1 MYRHAKDV
9 EVVKKSER
17 RAALVRYLADNP
29 FAIDE
34 QLAIHFSVSVAT
46 IRLDRAALNIPEA
59 RERIRRM
66 ATGQHDAVRA
76 LDMHEVIGEIITLQ
90 LNNYGESVLRVEPI
104 HVFSRT
110 GIMRGHFLFAQI
122 NSLATAVMDADVAV
136 TARTNLKFHR
146 PVRLD
151 EVLHAR
157 VEVVGMRASVAKC
170 MVETK
175 SGSDII
181 MDGVI
186 WVATGTQSAGTSVA
200 SGGTLFENRH

>member
-1 MYRHAKDV
+1 MVYL
-9 EVVKKSER
+9 KKSER

-34 QLAIHFSVSVAT
+34 QLAEHFSVSVPT
-46 IRLDRAALNIPEA
+46 IRLDRTALNIPEA

-76 LDMHEVIGEIITLQ
+76 LDKREVIGDIINLQ
-90 LNNYGESVLRVEPI
+90 LNSYAESVLRVEPV

-110 GIMRGHFLFAQI
+110 GIVRGHVLFAQI

-136 TARTNLKFHR
+136 TARSNLKFHR

-157 VEVVGMRASVAKC
+157 VELVGMRASVARC
-170 MVETK
+170 IVETK
-175 SGSDII
+175 SGSDTVL
-181 MDGVI
+181 DGVI
-186 WVATGTQSAGTSVA
+186 WVATA
-200 SGGTLFENRH
+200 SGSALTTAVTGGSLFENRY

>member
-1 MYRHAKDV
+1 MVYL
-9 EVVKKSER
+9 KKSER
-17 RAALVRYLADNP
+17 RAALVRYLAENP

-34 QLAIHFSVSVAT
+34 QLAEHFSVSVPT
-46 IRLDRAALNIPEA
+46 IRLDRASLNIPEA

-76 LDMHEVIGEIITLQ
+76 LDKREVVGDIITLQ
-90 LNNYGESVLRVEPI
+90 LNHYAESVMRVEPI
-104 HVFSRT
+104 HVFART

-122 NSLATAVMDADVAV
+122 NSLATAVMNADVAV

-157 VEVVGMRASVAKC
+157 VELVGMRAFVAKC
-170 MVETK
+170 AVEIK
-175 SGSDII
+175 SGSDTVL
-181 MDGVI
+181 DGVI
-186 WVATGTQSAGTSVA
+186 WVATGPESALTSVVT
-200 SGGTLFENRH
+200 GGSLLENRG